1 MLDAAQLALVRETA
15 LGVIA
20 SVDAEGQ
27 VQAAT
32 VKLTADREG
41 AILLATLG
49 SSRKAQNLR
58 RDPRAAIVVQQP
70 GVSLQIEGRATDA
83 TADTSAREQYLAAF
97 PAEAERA
104 RQDGFT
110 LLRIAPSWA
119 RLTDYR

>member
-20 SVDAEGQ
+20 SVDAAGQ
-27 VQAAT
+27 AQAAT

-41 AILLATLG
+41 AILLATLA
-49 SSRKAQNLR
+49 SSRKAQNLQ

-70 GVSLQIEGRATDA
+70 GVSLQIEGRTVEV
-83 TADTSAREQYLAAF
+83 TADASAREQYLAAF

-104 RQDGFT
+104 RQDGFM